1 MLKSKQ
7 KTEEIEQYTAA
18 GMRKKLI
25 AEGVDQKE
33 GKEVLP
39 FTIGKQEII
48 VLSFFIMQY
57 VVLAAIQYL

>member
-1 MLKSKQ
+1 
-7 KTEEIEQYTAA
+7 
-18 GMRKKLI
+18 MRKKLI